1 MEIGILC
8 KIKSFFWH
16 TKVVL
21 FVVFLM
27 FFGCTTSKHPKT
39 NELPEIEI
47 DYVRFESLFYG
58 DLDTPL
64 QKIKNTFPYFFP
76 TQTPDNVW
84 MKKRTDSLQQA
95 LFQATQPLFKNEL
108 KLRTENVFKHVK
120 FYFPNEPLPKKVIT
134 LLTDVDYSLR
144 AVDADSLLLISIDTY
159 LGSNHPLYEGIPK
172 HIREKLMPNH
182 LEAEIIDALS
192 PRFVPRAENRTFLAH
207 CIAHGKRLLLHE
219 YFAPD
224 ILQNQYIQ
232 YTQEQWDWAA
242 EHEETIWRY
251 FVDNE
256 LLFSTDENLRFRF
269 LMPGPYSKFY
279 TTLDVNSPGRIGQW
293 VGYRIV
299 KAYQERS
306 GASLHQVLTID
317 AQELLKKSKYNP

>member
-16 TKVVL
+16 TKVLLCVVL
-21 FVVFLM
+21 CVVV
-27 FFGCTTSKHPKT
+27 GCTTSKHP
-39 NELPEIEI
+39 NPNDLPEIEI
-47 DYVRFESLFYG
+47 DLIRFDSLFYG
-58 DLDTPL
+58 DLDMPL
-64 QKIKNTFPYFFP
+64 QKIKKSFPYFFP
-76 TQTPDNVW
+76 MQTPDNVW
-84 MKKRTDSLQQA
+84 MKKRTDSLQQV

-108 KLRTENVFKHVK
+108 KLRIENVLKHVK
-120 FYFPNEPLPKKVIT
+120 FYFPNERLPKKVIT
-134 LLTDVDYSLR
+134 LLTDVNYSLR

-172 HIREKLMPNH
+172 YITEKLTPNH

-192 PRFVPRAENRTFLAH
+192 SRFVPRVENRTFLSH

-224 ILQNQYIQ
+224 ISQNQHMQ
-232 YTQEQWDWAA
+232 YTQKQWDWAV

-256 LLFSTDENLRFRF
+256 FLFSTDENLRFRF
-269 LMPGPYSKFY
+269 LTPGPYSKFY
-279 TTLDVNSPGRIGQW
+279 STLDVDSPGRIGQW
-293 VGYRIV
+293 FGYRVV
-299 KAYQERS
+299 KAYQERTD
-306 GASLHQVLTID
+306 ANLNQLLTID